1 MSKLKHFLLNG
12 QEYSTESDLTVL
24 ELIQYF
30 NYNTSLLVL
39 DNNLICK
46 SWSNTFIKTNDKIE
60 IVTIVGIIL

>member
-39 DNNLICK
+39 DI
-46 SWSNTFIKTNDKIE
+46 
-60 IVTIVGIIL
+60 